1 MRRKAFSDVLVM
13 VSRHEHDIPEGKEQ
27 NSYELVDRT
36 AGNAPVMKNPPSVF
50 ISTFSVAPLNSIN
63 VGSGELA
70 SSTRVNTL
78 MVV

>member
-1 MRRKAFSDVLVM
+1 M
-13 VSRHEHDIPEGKEQ
+13 VSKHEHDIPEEKEQ
-27 NSYELVDRT
+27 NSYELVDRI
-36 AGNAPVMKNPPSVF
+36 ARNAPVMKNPPSVSV
-50 ISTFSVAPLNSIN
+50 STFSVLLKRTLEFDN